1 MLGSS
6 SDFIKELKK
15 DTQLCKLNY
24 KGKQVTPENYDALLS
39 ESVKSFVEKMAASS
53 KTELKAYVNAGIN
66 KAYVWYNGLFWIYV
80 VLSIV
85 YLIYTFSLTLDIEAN
100 DGKTAQIPDWAK
112 IFYII
117 FGISLLWIGLL
128 VFFLLWWLVS
138 PRICDA
144 SSVYALYALIIFIII
159 YILIT
164 QIALVGPLIKDE
176 LFADDDSF
184 KYNLTTAG
192 TWVLFGIIV
201 IIIAF
206 YIYKAVSKK
215 KPSEMVS
222 DEKLKKNNTQ
232 STPQSIIKTQEF
244 PM

>member
-1 MLGSS
+1 MLASS

-15 DTQLCKLNY
+15 DAQLCKLK
-24 KGKQVTPENYDALLS
+24 KGDKDLTTDNYDALLADNVRAF
-39 ESVKSFVEKMAASS
+39 VKKMAESS
-53 KTELKAYVNAGIN
+53 NLELQTYITSGIN
-66 KAYVWYNGLFWIYV
+66 KAYVWYNGLFWLYI
-80 VLSIV
+80 VLAVV
-85 YLIYTFSLTLDIEAN
+85 YLVYTFSLTLDIEAN

-117 FGISLLWIGLL
+117 FGISLLWVGLL

-138 PRICDA
+138 PRLCDA
-144 SSVYALYALIIFIII
+144 SPIYALYALIIFIII
-159 YILIT
+159 YVFIT

-215 KPSEMVS
+215 KTVNASSSTNEKEMTTIFS
-222 DEKLKKNNTQ
+222 NGKPT
-232 STPQSIIKTQEF
+232 
-244 PM
+244 

>member
-24 KGKQVTPENYDALLS
+24 KGKTVTPENYDALLS
-39 ESVKSFVEKMAASS
+39 ESVQSFVRKMAESS
-53 KTELKAYVNAGIN
+53 KTDLITYVNAGIN
-66 KAYVWYNGLFWIYV
+66 KAYVWYNGLFWLYV
-80 VLSIV
+80 VLAIV

-112 IFYII
+112 IFYIV

-159 YILIT
+159 YVFIT
-164 QIALVGPLIKDE
+164 QISLVGPLLKDE

-215 KPSEMVS
+215 KTSTQGPEQEMN
-222 DEKLKKNNTQ
+222 DIITNTTAPKKTG
-232 STPQSIIKTQEF
+232 
-244 PM
+244 

>member
-24 KGKQVTPENYDALLS
+24 KGNPVTPANYDALLT
-39 ESVKSFVEKMAASS
+39 ESVQSFVKKMAESS
-53 KTELKAYVNAGIN
+53 KTDLITYVNAGIK
-66 KAYVWYNGLFWIYV
+66 KAYTWYNGLFWLYV
-80 VLSIV
+80 VLAIV

-112 IFYII
+112 IFYIV
-117 FGISLLWIGLL
+117 FGISLLWIGIL

-159 YILIT
+159 YVFIT
-164 QIALVGPLIKDE
+164 QIALVGPLIRDE

-215 KPSEMVS
+215 QTSPKAPEIELN
-222 DEKLKKNNTQ
+222 DINYTTTAQKKGVNQ
-232 STPQSIIKTQEF
+232 
-244 PM
+244 